1 MEWVANTKGSLPA
14 DLVSDSIF
22 PKAYA
27 WIKRF
32 HAAVKAAKASAP
44 KVVSLKGKE
53 AAEQILS
60 AGFAEAKLG
69 VNSADSQKSLKEGDE
84 VEVLPTDTGFSHRD
98 KGTLIGLTGD
108 EIVIS
113 LQNGLRL
120 HTPRINFKVQQTRSK
135 I

>member
-1 MEWVANTKGSLPA
+1 MEWVANTKGSLPT

-32 HAAVKAAKASAP
+32 HKAVQAAKATAP
-44 KVVSLKGKE
+44 KVTSLKGEE

-60 AGFAEAKLG
+60 AGFAEANKG
-69 VNSADSQKSLKEGDE
+69 INKADGQSSLREGDV
-84 VEVLPTDTGFSHRD
+84 VEVFPTDTGFSHRD
-98 KGTLIGLTGD
+98 NGKLIGLTGD
-108 EIVIS
+108 EVVIS
-113 LQNGLRL
+113 LENGLRL
-120 HTPRINFKVQQTRSK
+120 HAPRTGFRVQQVRPK